1 MYKCDVFIEFVDDYG
16 RKRRFYYFNVPVRY
30 IEGESVKIKDFD
42 CNFYVSYE
50 RIILLVINGIT
61 YVNKRKEKR

>member
-1 MYKCDVFIEFVDDYG
+1 MYKCDVFVEFVDDYG

-61 YVNKRKEKR
+61 YVNKREEKR